1 MSSTSPVFALN
12 HVASPR
18 LRFADVLRLAVEIGL
33 PAVEIRND
41 LHGVEIEDGT
51 PATEIR
57 RAAETAGVEILSIN
71 ALQRFN
77 DWTETREREALRLA
91 AYARDCG
98 AGALVLCPVNA
109 REDTRGAMQR
119 IDDLRRSLAALA
131 PILADHGILGLVEP
145 LGFAESS
152 LRLKRVAVEATD
164 AVDGAAVF
172 RLVHDTFHHFLA
184 GETELFP
191 GRTGLVH
198 ISGVEDRG
206 LAHDAIRDA
215 HRVLVGPGDRFD
227 TVGQIRAL
235 LAGGYRGPFSFEPFA
250 ESVQTLSDQA
260 GALRASMAFIRQGLA
275 RAA

>member
-12 HVASPR
+12 HIASPR
-18 LRFADVLRLAVEIGL
+18 LRFADFLRLAGELGVQ
-33 PAVEIRND
+33 AVEIRND
-41 LHGVEIEDGT
+41 LGGVEIEDGT
-51 PATEIR
+51 PA
-57 RAAETAGVEILSIN
+57 AEVRSKAEAAGVEILSIN

-77 DWTETREREALRLA
+77 DWSPEREREAATLA

-98 AGALVLCPVNA
+98 AGALVLCPVNS
-109 REDTRGAMQR
+109 REDARGAMQR
-119 IDDLRRSLAALA
+119 IDDLRRALAALA
-131 PILADHGILGLVEP
+131 PILADHGVLGFVEP

-152 LRLKRVAVEATD
+152 LRLKRVAVEAID
-164 AVDGAAVF
+164 AVGGSAVF

-206 LAHDAIRDA
+206 LQHDAIRDA
-215 HRVLVGPGDRFD
+215 HRVLVGSGDLMD
-227 TVGQIRAL
+227 NVGQVQAL

-250 ESVQTLSDQA
+250 ESVQTMRDQA
-260 GALRASMAFIRQGLA
+260 GALRASMAFVRQALA
-275 RAA
+275 EAA